1 MNNNITNHKEEQSE
15 VYTKIEVA
23 KKLNVSEQTARKIMK
38 QPNFPSFKI
47 GSKVLV
53 RIKDFD
59 KWFENIV
66 GNKIS
71 TDGSINKFQN
81 SSEE

>member
-1 MNNNITNHKEEQSE
+1 MTNYTTEQSE
-15 VYTKIEVA
+15 VYTKSEVA

-47 GSKVLV
+47 GAKMLV

-59 KWFENIV
+59 KWVEEIV
-66 GNKIS
+66 GNEIS
-71 TDGSINKFQN
+71 TDDSINKFKN
-81 SSEE
+81 LSKEENL